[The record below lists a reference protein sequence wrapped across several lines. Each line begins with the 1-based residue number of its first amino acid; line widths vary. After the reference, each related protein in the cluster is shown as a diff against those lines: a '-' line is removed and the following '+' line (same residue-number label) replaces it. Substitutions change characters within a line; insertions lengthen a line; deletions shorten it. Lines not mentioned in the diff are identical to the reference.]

1 MADIASTYTWG
12 TSVAPSNVAGTAVA
26 ANTAV
31 VAVDNTLNPLTSTNL
46 ASTGIKPGSVDMAA
60 AIEQSMIQLMD
71 YLADN

>member
-1 MADIASTYTWG
+1 MADIASTYTYG
-12 TSVAPSNVAGTAVA
+12 AAASPSNVAGTAVS

-31 VAVDNTLNPLTSTNL
+31 VAVDNTLNPLTGTNL
-46 ASTGIKPGSVDMAA
+46 ASTGIKATSVDMAA